1 MTQKRYR
8 KTKQLDPPK
17 KRVKVSQAETSPT
30 EEVVNIDALDWQ
42 TVQPPD
48 ILEDAE
54 GFYGLEEIDGVD
66 IVRPTD
72 GSQLKFLAAKS
83 SIKKVDVD
91 NSSESP
97 DDYDDDEEWEGF
109 SDAEPVEATESA
121 PVTIADAS
129 KTTDKK
135 RKEKEQKKEKAKK
148 QDNDKVQPSIP
159 FNVLADEEEEEVDV
173 SAWDGLDLRPELQ
186 TSLSRLKFSKPTPI
200 QTAAIPDILAG
211 RDVIGKAATG
221 SGKTLAF
228 GLPILQY
235 LLNNN
240 KHSQSGIKSSSKEK
254 KPIALILS
262 PTRELAHQLVKHL
275 KEVTSSAPNV
285 DAYIAS
291 VTGGLS
297 MHKQQRQLLDADI
310 IVGTPGRLWDM
321 VSSTPKILTKLRGI
335 KFLVVDEADRLLS
348 EGHFKELGELLSAL
362 DKAKTSDDVHE
373 NEEEEDEPV
382 ERQTLVFSA
391 TFQKGLQQ
399 KLAKRDKSFHDNL
412 LDKEESMEYLLKKL
426 NFKDEKPRFVD
437 VNPVSQMADN
447 LKEGIIECSAM
458 EKDLYL
464 YAVLLFYPKHRTLVF
479 TNSISS
485 VRRLT
490 QFLQNLGL
498 PALSLHSSMAQ
509 KARLRSVE
517 RFSSPTTDP
526 SPILIATDVAA
537 RGLDMQGIDLVIH
550 YHVPRAADT
559 YIHRSGRTARA
570 SASGKSILI
579 CSAEEIA
586 GVTRLVAKV
595 HHSHK
600 RKSSAKDAQLHSI
613 HLDRGIVTRLRPRAS
628 LSKKITECVLA
639 KEKVSSESDWLRSA
653 AEDLGVDYDSEEFA
667 EQESKNRG
675 RARGGGRQAKERE
688 ASSVSK
694 VELAKLRAQLRD
706 LLSKRVNLGVSE
718 RYLTSGRVDINAL
731 LKSEGNPAFLGH
743 MENLD
748 F

>member
-1 MTQKRYR
+1 MANKKRQM
-8 KTKQLDPPK
+8 KPAEPPK
-17 KRVKVSQAETSPT
+17 KRLKTNKSDKSNGIALT
-30 EEVVNIDALDWQ
+30 EEVTNIDALNWQ

-54 GFYGLEEIDGVD
+54 GFYGLEEIEGVD
-66 IVRPTD
+66 IVRPAD
-72 GSQLKFLAAKS
+72 GEQLKFLASKG
-83 SIKKVDVD
+83 SIKTGNNEDL
-91 NSSESP
+91 
-97 DDYDDDEEWEGF
+97 DYDDDGVEWEGF
-109 SDAEPVEATESA
+109 SDEVAQQPEPEKLPSKSTEN
-121 PVTIADAS
+121 
-129 KTTDKK
+129 KKKKDKE
-135 RKEKEQKKEKAKK
+135 REKPRQEK
-148 QDNDKVQPSIP
+148 DNAKVQSIP
-159 FNVLADEEEEEVDV
+159 FSVLNEADEEADVDV
-173 SAWDGLDLRPELQ
+173 SAWDSLDLRPELQ
-186 TSLSRLKFSKPTPI
+186 TSLSRLKFAQPTPI
-200 QTAAIPDILAG
+200 QKATIPEILSG

-235 LLNNN
+235 LL
-240 KHSQSGIKSSSKEK
+240 KRQEKRPSALSKSSDKS
-254 KPIALILS
+254 PIALILS

-297 MHKQQRQLLDADI
+297 VHKQQRQLAGADI
-310 IVGTPGRLWDM
+310 VVGTPGRLWDM
-321 VSSTPKILTKLRGI
+321 VSSTPKILTKLRSI

-348 EGHFKELGELLSAL
+348 EGHFKEVGELLSAL
-362 DKAKTSDDVHE
+362 DKTRTSDEDVDE
-373 NEEEEDEPV
+373 ASEEEEEPAS
-382 ERQTLVFSA
+382 RQTLVFSA

-399 KLAKRDKSFHDNL
+399 KLAKRDHSFHDNL
-412 LDKEESMEYLLKKL
+412 LDKKESMEYLLKKL
-426 NFKDEKPRFVD
+426 RFKDEKPRFID

-464 YAVLLFYPKHRTLVF
+464 YSVLLFYPKHRTLVF

-490 QFLQNLGL
+490 QFLQNLNL

-509 KARLRSVE
+509 KARLRAVE
-517 RFSSPTTDP
+517 RFSSPTADP

-550 YHVPRAADT
+550 YHVPRTADT

-579 CSAEEIA
+579 CAPEETA

-595 HHSHK
+595 HHTHK
-600 RKSSAKDAQLHSI
+600 RKSSSKDVQLHSI
-613 HLDRGIVTRLRPRAS
+613 HLDRGIVTRLRPRAN
-628 LSKKITECVLA
+628 LSKKITESTLA
-639 KEKVSSESDWLRSA
+639 KEKISSETDWLRSA

-667 EQESKNRG
+667 EQESKSRG
-675 RARGGGRQAKERE
+675 RGRGGGRQAKERQ
-688 ASSVSK
+688 ASNVSK
-694 VELAKLRAQLRD
+694 AEMARLRAELRD

-718 RYLTSGRVDINAL
+718 RYLTSGRLDIGAL

-743 MENLD
+743 VEKPD

>member
-1 MTQKRYR
+1 
-8 KTKQLDPPK
+8 
-17 KRVKVSQAETSPT
+17 
-30 EEVVNIDALDWQ
+30 
-42 TVQPPD
+42 
-48 ILEDAE
+48 
-54 GFYGLEEIDGVD
+54 
-66 IVRPTD
+66 
-72 GSQLKFLAAKS
+72 
-83 SIKKVDVD
+83 
-91 NSSESP
+91 
-97 DDYDDDEEWEGF
+97 
-109 SDAEPVEATESA
+109 
-121 PVTIADAS
+121 
-129 KTTDKK
+129 
-135 RKEKEQKKEKAKK
+135 
-148 QDNDKVQPSIP
+148 
-159 FNVLADEEEEEVDV
+159 
-173 SAWDGLDLRPELQ
+173 
-186 TSLSRLKFSKPTPI
+186 
-200 QTAAIPDILAG
+200 
-211 RDVIGKAATG
+211 
-221 SGKTLAF
+221 
-228 GLPILQY
+228 
-235 LLNNN
+235 
-240 KHSQSGIKSSSKEK
+240 
-254 KPIALILS
+254 
-262 PTRELAHQLVKHL
+262 
-275 KEVTSSAPNV
+275 
-285 DAYIAS
+285 
-291 VTGGLS
+291 
-297 MHKQQRQLLDADI
+297 
-310 IVGTPGRLWDM
+310 
-321 VSSTPKILTKLRGI
+321 
-335 KFLVVDEADRLLS
+335 
-348 EGHFKELGELLSAL
+348 
-362 DKAKTSDDVHE
+362 
-373 NEEEEDEPV
+373 
-382 ERQTLVFSA
+382 
-391 TFQKGLQQ
+391 
-399 KLAKRDKSFHDNL
+399 
-412 LDKEESMEYLLKKL
+412 
-426 NFKDEKPRFVD
+426 
-437 VNPVSQMADN
+437 
-447 LKEGIIECSAM
+447 
-458 EKDLYL
+458 
-464 YAVLLFYPKHRTLVF
+464 
-479 TNSISS
+479 
-485 VRRLT
+485 
-490 QFLQNLGL
+490 
-498 PALSLHSSMAQ
+498 MAQ

-675 RARGGGRQAKERE
+675 RGRGGGRQAKERE

>member
-1 MTQKRYR
+1 MANKKRQM
-8 KTKQLDPPK
+8 KPAEPPK
-17 KRVKVSQAETSPT
+17 KRLKTNKSDKSNGIALT
-30 EEVVNIDALDWQ
+30 EEVTNIDALNWQ

-54 GFYGLEEIDGVD
+54 GFYGLEEIEGVD
-66 IVRPTD
+66 IVRPAD
-72 GSQLKFLAAKS
+72 GEQLKFLASKG
-83 SIKKVDVD
+83 SIKTGNNEDL
-91 NSSESP
+91 
-97 DDYDDDEEWEGF
+97 DDDDDGEEWEGF
-109 SDAEPVEATESA
+109 SDEVAQQPEPEKLPSKSTEN
-121 PVTIADAS
+121 
-129 KTTDKK
+129 KKKKDKE
-135 RKEKEQKKEKAKK
+135 REKPRQEK
-148 QDNDKVQPSIP
+148 DNAKVQSIP
-159 FNVLADEEEEEVDV
+159 FSVLNEADEEADVDV
-173 SAWDGLDLRPELQ
+173 SAWDSLDLRPELQ
-186 TSLSRLKFSKPTPI
+186 TSLSRLKFAQPTPI
-200 QTAAIPDILAG
+200 QKATIPEILSG

-235 LLNNN
+235 LL
-240 KHSQSGIKSSSKEK
+240 KRQEKRPSALSKSSDKS
-254 KPIALILS
+254 PIALILS

-297 MHKQQRQLLDADI
+297 VHKQQRQLAEADI
-310 IVGTPGRLWDM
+310 VVGTPGRLWDM
-321 VSSTPKILTKLRGI
+321 VSSTPKILTKLRSI

-348 EGHFKELGELLSAL
+348 EGHFKEVGELLSAL
-362 DKAKTSDDVHE
+362 DKTRTSDEDVDE
-373 NEEEEDEPV
+373 ASEEEEEPAS
-382 ERQTLVFSA
+382 RQTLVFSA

-399 KLAKRDKSFHDNL
+399 KLAKRDHSFHDNL
-412 LDKEESMEYLLKKL
+412 LDKKESMEYLLKKL
-426 NFKDEKPRFVD
+426 RFKDEKPRFID

-464 YAVLLFYPKHRTLVF
+464 YSVLLFYPKHRTLVF

-490 QFLQNLGL
+490 QFLQNLNL

-509 KARLRSVE
+509 KARLRAVE
-517 RFSSPTTDP
+517 RFSSPTADP

-550 YHVPRAADT
+550 YHVPRTADT

-579 CSAEEIA
+579 CAPEETA

-595 HHSHK
+595 HHTHK
-600 RKSSAKDAQLHSI
+600 RKSSSKDVQLHSI
-613 HLDRGIVTRLRPRAS
+613 HLDRGIVTRLRPRAN
-628 LSKKITECVLA
+628 LSKKITESTLA
-639 KEKVSSESDWLRSA
+639 KEKISSETDWLRSA

-667 EQESKNRG
+667 EQESKSRG
-675 RARGGGRQAKERE
+675 RGRGGGRQAKERQ
-688 ASSVSK
+688 ASNVSK
-694 VELAKLRAQLRD
+694 AEMARLRAELRD

-718 RYLTSGRVDINAL
+718 RYLTSGRLDIGAL

-743 MENLD
+743 VEKPD

>member
-1 MTQKRYR
+1 MANKKRPM
-8 KTKQLDPPK
+8 KPAEPPK
-17 KRVKVSQAETSPT
+17 KRLKTNKPGKGSRAALT
-30 EEVVNIDALDWQ
+30 EEVTNIDALDWQ

-54 GFYGLEEIDGVD
+54 GFYGLEEIEGVD
-66 IVRPTD
+66 IVRPA
-72 GSQLKFLAAKS
+72 GGEQLKFLAAKS
-83 SIKKVDVD
+83 SIKNVDD
-91 NSSESP
+91 KEL
-97 DDYDDDEEWEGF
+97 DDDDDGEEWQGF
-109 SDAEPVEATESA
+109 TDDQPELEQP
-121 PVTIADAS
+121 PLKS
-129 KTTDKK
+129 KEKKEKKDKKEKEK
-135 RKEKEQKKEKAKK
+135 RKEDK
-148 QDNDKVQPSIP
+148 DSDKVQSIP
-159 FNVLADEEEEEVDV
+159 FSILTEAVEEADVDV
-173 SAWDGLDLRPELQ
+173 SAWDTLDLRSELQ
-186 TSLSRLKFSKPTPI
+186 TSLSRLKFAQPTPI
-200 QTAAIPDILAG
+200 QKAAIPEILAG

-235 LLNNN
+235 LLDRQEQ
-240 KHSQSGIKSSSKEK
+240 HPSTPSTSSKSHGK
-254 KPIALILS
+254 TPTALILS

-291 VTGGLS
+291 ITGGLS
-297 MHKQQRQLLDADI
+297 VHKQQRQLAEADV

-321 VSSTPKILTKLRGI
+321 VSSTPKILTKLRLI

-348 EGHFKELGELLSAL
+348 EGHFKEVGELLSAL
-362 DKAKTSDDVHE
+362 DKARTSDEDIDDDS
-373 NEEEEDEPV
+373 EEEDETV

-399 KLAKRDKSFHDNL
+399 KLAKRDNSFHDNL
-412 LDKEESMEYLLKKL
+412 LDKKESMEYLLKKL
-426 NFKDEKPRFVD
+426 RFRDEKPRFID
-437 VNPVSQMADN
+437 VNPISQMADN

-464 YAVLLFYPKHRTLVF
+464 YAVLLYYPKHCTLVF

-490 QFLQNLGL
+490 HFLQNLNL

-509 KARLRSVE
+509 KARLRAVE
-517 RFSSPTTDP
+517 RFSSPTADP

-537 RGLDMQGIDLVIH
+537 RGLDMQGIDLVVH
-550 YHVPRAADT
+550 YHVPRTADT

-579 CSAEEIA
+579 CAPEETA

-595 HHSHK
+595 HHTHK
-600 RKSSAKDAQLHSI
+600 RKASSKDPQLHSI
-613 HLDRGIVTRLRPRAS
+613 HLDRGIVTRLRPRAT
-628 LSKKITECVLA
+628 LSKKITESTIA
-639 KEKVSSESDWLRSA
+639 KEKISSETDWLRSA

-667 EQESKNRG
+667 EQESKSRG
-675 RARGGGRQAKERE
+675 RGRGGGRQAKERQ
-688 ASSVSK
+688 ASNISK
-694 VELAKLRAQLRD
+694 AEMARLRAELRD
-706 LLSKRVNLGVSE
+706 NLSKRVNLGVSE
-718 RYLTSGRVDINAL
+718 RYLTSGKLDIDAL

-743 MENLD
+743 VEKLD

>member
-1 MTQKRYR
+1 MANKKRQ
-8 KTKQLDPPK
+8 TKPAEPPK
-17 KRVKVSQAETSPT
+17 KRLKTNKSDKSNAAALT
-30 EEVVNIDALDWQ
+30 EEVTNIDALNWQ

-48 ILEDAE
+48 ILENAE
-54 GFYGLEEIDGVD
+54 GFYGLEEIEGVD
-66 IVRPTD
+66 IIRPAD
-72 GSQLKFLAAKS
+72 GEQLKFLAAKS
-83 SIKKVDVD
+83 SIKTGD
-91 NSSESP
+91 NEEL
-97 DDYDDDEEWEGF
+97 DDYDDGEEWLGF
-109 SDAEPVEATESA
+109 GDEVEQQPEPKQLSFKSTEN
-121 PVTIADAS
+121 
-129 KTTDKK
+129 KKKKDKK
-135 RKEKEQKKEKAKK
+135 EREKPRQEK
-148 QDNDKVQPSIP
+148 DNAKVQSIP
-159 FNVLADEEEEEVDV
+159 FSILNEANEEPDVDV
-173 SAWDGLDLRPELQ
+173 SAWDSLDLRPELQ
-186 TSLSRLKFSKPTPI
+186 TSLSRLKFAQPTPI
-200 QTAAIPDILAG
+200 QKATIPEILGG

-235 LLNNN
+235 LLNRQEQ
-240 KHSQSGIKSSSKEK
+240 HPSTLLALPKSSDKT
-254 KPIALILS
+254 PIALILS

-297 MHKQQRQLLDADI
+297 VHKQQRQLAEADI

-321 VSSTPKILTKLRGI
+321 VSSTPQILTKLRSI

-348 EGHFKELGELLSAL
+348 EGHFKEVGELLSAL
-362 DKAKTSDDVHE
+362 DRTRTSDQDVDE
-373 NEEEEDEPV
+373 TPEEEEEPAG
-382 ERQTLVFSA
+382 RQTLVFSA

-399 KLAKRDKSFHDNL
+399 KLAKRDHSFHDNL
-412 LDKEESMEYLLKKL
+412 LDKKESMEYLLKEL
-426 NFKDEKPRFVD
+426 RFKDEKPRFID

-464 YAVLLFYPKHRTLVF
+464 YSVLLFYPRYRTLVF

-490 QFLQNLGL
+490 HFLQNLNL

-509 KARLRSVE
+509 KARLRAVE
-517 RFSSPTTDP
+517 RFSSPTADP
-526 SPILIATDVAA
+526 SPILIATDIAA

-550 YHVPRAADT
+550 YHVPRTADT

-579 CSAEEIA
+579 CAPEETA

-595 HHSHK
+595 HHTQK
-600 RKSSAKDAQLHSI
+600 RKPSSKNVQLHSI
-613 HLDRGIVTRLRPRAS
+613 HLDRGIVTRLRPRAN
-628 LSKKITECVLA
+628 LSKKITESTLA
-639 KEKVSSESDWLRSA
+639 KEKISSETGWLRSA

-667 EQESKNRG
+667 EQESKSRG
-675 RARGGGRQAKERE
+675 RGRGGGRQAKERQ
-688 ASSVSK
+688 AGNVSK
-694 VELAKLRAQLRD
+694 AEMARLRAELRD

-718 RYLTSGRVDINAL
+718 RYLTSGRVDIDAL

-743 MENLD
+743 VEKPD